1 MRVGTVLDVRPLT
14 ELRKRAYAITVDF
27 GPGVGVKRSAAQV
40 TELYQPTELVGRQV
54 IGAVV
59 NLPPKRMGPF
69 TSEVLLL
76 GADDHEK
83 RVVLLAPE
91 RRTPNGSRVY

>member
-54 IGAVV
+54 IGAV

-76 GADDHEK
+76 GADDGEK
-83 RVVLLAPE
+83 RVVLLMPE

>member
-54 IGAVV
+54 IGAI

-76 GADDHEK
+76 GADDDEK
-83 RVVLLAPE
+83 RVVLLTPE